1 MSGSSLDISG
11 RVRDLDTRLFKPIL
25 AQTAPSDRR
34 ALLALHEATAR
45 RYGPFV
51 YLEIGSYL
59 GGSLQALV
67 RDPRCAR
74 IISIDPRPD
83 APPDK
88 RTGTW
93 PYADNTTAHML
104 ELLGGLPGADLSK
117 LVTLEVGT
125 DALTPDALPARPHYC
140 FVDGEHTDEAA
151 LRDARFCA
159 DALGGRGVIA
169 FHDDNVVRE
178 GIEAFLHEAW
188 GEVSMAV
195 AFAGS
200 VFAVELGNAGILRSR
215 VVDLAI
221 GSAWHSLLWR
231 IASKPRRSPA
241 PLLTAWSALP
251 MIDKTIYNAQ
261 RRMARA

>member
-1 MSGSSLDISG
+1 MSGSSLDIAS
-11 RVRDLDTRLFKPIL
+11 RVHDLDTGLFDSIL
-25 AQTAPSDRR
+25 AQTSRGDKR
-34 ALLALHEATAR
+34 ALLALQEATAR
-45 RYGPFV
+45 RYGLFV

-59 GGSLQALV
+59 GGSLQAV
-67 RDPRCAR
+67 VQDPRCAG

-93 PYADNTTAHML
+93 PYADNTTAHMI
-104 ELLGGLPGADLSK
+104 ELLRELPGADLSK
-117 LVTLEVGT
+117 LATLEVGT

-169 FHDDNVVRE
+169 FHDDNVVRD

-188 GEVSMAV
+188 GDVSMAV
-195 AFAGS
+195 AFPGS
-200 VFAVELGNAGILRSR
+200 VFAAELGSAGILRSP
-215 VVDLAI
+215 VVDRAI
-221 GSAWHSLLWR
+221 ACGWHSTVWR
-231 IASKPRRSPA
+231 IASRPQGTAA
-241 PLLTAWSALP
+241 PLLAAWSALP
-251 MIDKTIYNAQ
+251 VIDRTIDKA
-261 RRMARA
+261 RRRISRA